1 MDIALWETKQL
12 DESIVI
18 SLRGMFAPACHL
30 TRIAVN
36 RIHLVYLK
44 ANSLIRAKSEGV
56 SVL

>member
-18 SLRGMFAPACHL
+18 SLRGFAPACHS
-30 TRIAVN
+30 TRIAAN

-44 ANSLIRAKSEGV
+44 ANALIWAKSDGV